1 MSTDFTELELN
12 EDVTD
17 MDGEEAKQTLAEFM
31 EAHQKNQSAYDA
43 AVQEQRELETEY
55 EEKLEEK
62 EERIAEFKQERAEEA
77 AEYVNIPAG
86 LLADKFS
93 FSEIE
98 QIIEEG
104 AEFSEESEEANEAD
118 EDEPITTFADR
129 EEKGRT
135 EGGGERSQYR
145 QRAKQKLGEHGIPT
159 GGN

>member
-1 MSTDFTELELN
+1 MTEFTELELN
-12 EDVTD
+12 EDITD
-17 MDGEEAKQTLAEFM
+17 MSGEEAKQTLSEFM
-31 EAHQKNQSAYDA
+31 EAHQKNQSAYDK
-43 AVQEQRELETEY
+43 VVTDLSETETEY
-55 EEKLEEK
+55 EQKLEEK

-77 AEYVNIPAG
+77 AEYVNIPAS

-104 AEFSEESEEANEAD
+104 AEFSEESEEADEAD

-129 EEKGRT
+129 EEKGRA
-135 EGGGERSQYR
+135 EGGSDRSQYR
-145 QRAKQKLGEHGIPT
+145 QRARQKLGEHGIPT